1 MAQSGSGSD
10 KPARARS
17 TRPKKQVACEEA
29 EGPIG
34 GTALIDGFGF
44 TSKPVVWADADG
56 LAIVEGDIIIGTA
69 EEARARDVSRLVS
82 DPEGMQRSVG
92 RSGAEF
98 RWPNGRVPYEIDSAV
113 PNPSRITDAIA
124 HWQSKTPLQ
133 IVPRAGEADYVRFVN
148 GAGCSSWVGR
158 QGGRQDIVLGSACS
172 VGNAVHELG
181 HAIGLWHEQSRE
193 DRNSFVQI
201 NFQNIETGKESN
213 FTQQIN
219 DGDDLGA
226 YDYGSM
232 MHYGPTAFSKNG
244 QPTIV
249 AIQPIP
255 AGVVMGQRV
264 ALSNGDVAGVKLMY
278 PGLAWPKTVFKD
290 GVKEHIKD
298 GVKDPIIDGHKQWTK
313 ENFKELIKEPF
324 KDIRKEP
331 FKDPIIDVQKN
342 PGDEVFTT
350 LVERIGGVR
359 PGELVTNPALPFVLG
374 RDSDFVSRYQAAA
387 AAQAGV
393 AEPADAA
400 QAAAA
405 RAIALAEA
413 AIALDAVRATLA
425 ALADD
430 LAAEAGL

>member
-17 TRPKKQVACEEA
+17 TTRPKKWVACEEA

-98 RWPNGRVPYEIDSAV
+98 RWPNGRVPYEIDPAV

-148 GAGCSSWVGR
+148 GGGCSSWVGR
-158 QGGRQDIVLGSACS
+158 QGGRQDIVLGSGCS
-172 VGNAVHELG
+172 MGNAIHELG

-255 AGVVMGQRV
+255 SGVVMGQRV

-278 PGLAWPKTVFKD
+278 PGLAWPKAVFKD
-290 GVKEHIKD
+290 SVKEHIKENIKD
-298 GVKDPIIDGHKQWTK
+298 IVKDPIRDGNK
-313 ENFKELIKEPF
+313 NFKEHVKEPF
-324 KDIRKEP
+324 KEIRKEP
-331 FKDPIIDVQKN
+331 IKDPIIDVQKN

-374 RDSDFVSRYQAAA
+374 RESDFVSRYQAAA
-387 AAQAGV
+387 AAQVGV
-393 AEPADAA
+393 TEAPDAA
-400 QAAAA
+400 EAASA
-405 RAIALAEA
+405 RAVALAEA

-425 ALADD
+425 AVADD
-430 LAAEAGL
+430 IAAEAGL

>member
-1 MAQSGSGSD
+1 M
-10 KPARARS
+10 
-17 TRPKKQVACEEA
+17 
-29 EGPIG
+29 
-34 GTALIDGFGF
+34 
-44 TSKPVVWADADG
+44 
-56 LAIVEGDIIIGTA
+56 
-69 EEARARDVSRLVS
+69 
-82 DPEGMQRSVG
+82 
-92 RSGAEF
+92 
-98 RWPNGRVPYEIDSAV
+98 

-148 GAGCSSWVGR
+148 GGGCSSWVGR
-158 QGGRQDIVLGSACS
+158 QGGRQDIVLGSGCS
-172 VGNAVHELG
+172 VGNAIHELG

-255 AGVVMGQRV
+255 SGVVMGQRV

-278 PGLAWPKTVFKD
+278 PGLAWPKAVFKD
-290 GVKEHIKD
+290 SVKEHIKESIKD
-298 GVKDPIIDGHKQWTK
+298 IVKDPIRDGNK
-313 ENFKELIKEPF
+313 NFKEHVKEPF
-324 KDIRKEP
+324 KEIRKEP
-331 FKDPIIDVQKN
+331 IKDPIIDVQKN

-374 RDSDFVSRYQAAA
+374 RESDFVSRYQAAA
-387 AAQAGV
+387 AAQAGGTE
-393 AEPADAA
+393 APDAA
-400 QAAAA
+400 EVASA
-405 RAIALAEA
+405 RAVALAEA

-425 ALADD
+425 AVADD
-430 LAAEAGL
+430 IAAEAGL